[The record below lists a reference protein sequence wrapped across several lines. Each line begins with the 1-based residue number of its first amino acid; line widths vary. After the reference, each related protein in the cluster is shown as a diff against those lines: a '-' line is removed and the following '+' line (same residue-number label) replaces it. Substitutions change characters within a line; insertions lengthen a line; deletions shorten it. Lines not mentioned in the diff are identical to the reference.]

1 MTEKDK
7 KNYWNTLCSLNGDIA
22 NVPTERE
29 KLLATIKYPSSLY
42 RFRSLSENS
51 LNALQNN
58 QVFFSSA
65 NYYDDPFDTFL
76 RVDMQKLKEEFEPIK
91 QDTNYLDTLFRRI
104 FPNAVND
111 KISFKDVQIDYN
123 LFQSYICKLRNS
135 IQKNLYSICF
145 CEDVEN
151 EVNWLKYAEN
161 HRGFVLEYSIDSL
174 VVEKLW
180 SQSAN
185 MQSNLLPM
193 FYSDEKY
200 NSFNYVAYYI
210 ILLLVSDNQEV
221 YNKLQ
226 WMHPIAW
233 ENTKISIIKKACH
246 HYDKEWRIIPMYT
259 MTRREYISWQPKSVT
274 IGLRTPNYKKQL
286 IISASKLAG
295 ITEFYEMYIDN
306 NDDLKRRT
314 IEVY

>member
-22 NVPTERE
+22 NIPTERE

-91 QDTNYLDTLFRRI
+91 QDTNYLNTLFRRI

-111 KISFKDVQIDYN
+111 KISFKDIQIDYN

-174 VVEKLW
+174 VVE
-180 SQSAN
+180 
-185 MQSNLLPM
+185 
-193 FYSDEKY
+193 
-200 NSFNYVAYYI
+200 
-210 ILLLVSDNQEV
+210 
-221 YNKLQ
+221 
-226 WMHPIAW
+226 
-233 ENTKISIIKKACH
+233 
-246 HYDKEWRIIPMYT
+246 
-259 MTRREYISWQPKSVT
+259 
-274 IGLRTPNYKKQL
+274 
-286 IISASKLAG
+286 
-295 ITEFYEMYIDN
+295 
-306 NDDLKRRT
+306 
-314 IEVY
+314 